1 MSPLAP
7 ASLPGPADL
16 PAVVAPHLGRPDV
29 IRYSIGEDLRPTK
42 QAELTYPH
50 PAETVVR
57 RPAFAKEFR
66 A

>member
-16 PAVVAPHLGRPDV
+16 PGDRPLVV
-29 IRYSIGEDLRPTK
+29 IRYSIGEDRQPTK
-42 QAELTYPH
+42 QAELTYP
-50 PAETVVR
+50 AETVVR
-57 RPAFAKEFR
+57 RPSFAKEFR

>member
-16 PAVVAPHLGRPDV
+16 PGDRPLVV
-29 IRYSIGEDLRPTK
+29 IRYSIGEDLQPTK

-57 RPAFAKEFR
+57 RPAFSKEFR